1 MDGNWRA
8 GIKDDFGFD
17 EEDADK
23 EAPEVEY
30 VLPELLKNSRRM
42 PEIVVILKC
51 KEDAAV
57 ARNFADDEDVLK
69 QLLE

>member
-23 EAPEVEY
+23 EVAELDY
-30 VLPELLKNSRRM
+30 ALPELLKNSRRM